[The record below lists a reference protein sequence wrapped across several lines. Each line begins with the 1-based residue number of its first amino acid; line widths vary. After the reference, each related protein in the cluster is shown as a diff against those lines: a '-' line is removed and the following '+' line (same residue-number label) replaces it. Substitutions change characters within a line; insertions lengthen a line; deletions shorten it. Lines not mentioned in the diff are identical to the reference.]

1 MKEWVQPEF
10 NNMFDKVLDN
20 MDKIQDLQYEND
32 DEKIELKEILINND
46 KINKARREIAKIFED
61 METEIKELY
70 KETKKGDYKN

>member
-32 DEKIELKEILINND
+32 DEKIELEEILINND